1 MSNIEIVRL
10 KACIRQVFE
19 VERGKEW
26 QMYGKAFGKKQ
37 MFMSM
42 NRILCQKPEFC
53 VKSRLFLKKT

>member
-26 QMYGKAFGKKQ
+26 QMYGKAFGKNKC
-37 MFMSM
+37 
-42 NRILCQKPEFC
+42 LC
-53 VKSRLFLKKT
+53 L